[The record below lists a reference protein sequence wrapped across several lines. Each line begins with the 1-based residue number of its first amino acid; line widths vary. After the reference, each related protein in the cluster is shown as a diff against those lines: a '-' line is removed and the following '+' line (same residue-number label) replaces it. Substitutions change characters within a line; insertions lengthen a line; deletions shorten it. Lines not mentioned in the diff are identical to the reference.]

1 MVIRQLTVQQGDDDD
16 YYIEL
21 PPEVWDELGWT
32 VGDTVVWTEQP
43 DGSWHIRKQDECSVV
58 HQRL

>member
-1 MVIRQLTVQQGDDDD
+1 MTEPKTTRWTVAIQESDDD

-32 VGDTVVWTEQP
+32 VGDTLTWTEQ
-43 DGSWHIRKQDECSVV
+43 DEGSWSIRKAT
-58 HQRL
+58 